1 MDVYFQR
8 DGWLETIKMGLTK
21 GQYVL
26 LGNHAVFCIDKAII
40 PSIGWWDEEYK
51 AGPHFDP
58 DYMIRASEMGIQCV
72 DVGNPGL
79 YIHGDEGDDKVA
91 KERSQQDVKD
101 RLPMHE
107 LHNEEYF
114 KSKWDSS
121 WVGWK
126 QAILEGL
133 AHKPHPPTHISQ
145 VVRKK
150 PETDPHPIYT
160 IKYRETYK

>member
-1 MDVYFQR
+1 
-8 DGWLETIKMGLTK
+8 MGLTK